1 MKRTDYQPR
10 PTAGCLSVPLFNQKK
25 RSRLPLTSRPSEN
38 KMYPGSD
45 FMQTHNLTPGSHSA
59 GSIGY
64 GQAST
69 NRPPLAQRHEWNQ
82 QANPQPEPKKAWP
95 TTSSGTT
102 GQGYTPIPH
111 PYKPPYARSQ
121 TGPQRPQG
129 KQDSMATT
137 QGFRQDGF
145 PNVSGT
151 SQAHPRP
158 FIGKQP
164 MKQQSFTSQT
174 NSARVSFTPQQVL
187 SAPTCSQGAGAH
199 QNAQWK
205 FKTVGHT
212 TGGMWV
218 EDTFGTSGT
227 ESNLQQQKSARLETK
242 PATKKSLRIL
252 TAVIEGM
259 KHWSQFN
266 DKVPMLFEI
275 FATLDSA
282 VTVGKY
288 GAKNFLMRDGKDVVP
303 CVYYENDQVLPRLIR
318 GQVHRC
324 VGNYDR
330 HTNVLTCVSVR
341 PASSSEQRN
350 AQEAVRT
357 SDTEMRNV
365 VQALTEM

>member
-1 MKRTDYQPR
+1 MKRTDNQPR

-25 RSRLPLTSRPSEN
+25 RSRLPLTSSPSEN
-38 KMYPGSD
+38 KMFSGS
-45 FMQTHNLTPGSHSA
+45 
-59 GSIGY
+59 SIGY
-64 GQAST
+64 VQAST
-69 NRPPLAQRHEWNQ
+69 NRTPLAQRCEWNQ
-82 QANPQPEPKKAWP
+82 QANPQPQQTKAWP

-102 GQGYTPIPH
+102 GWGYTPIPY
-111 PYKPPYARSQ
+111 PYKPPYARLQ

-129 KQDSMATT
+129 KQDSMATN

-145 PNVSGT
+145 QSVSGT

-158 FIGKQP
+158 FIGEQP

-174 NSARVSFTPQQVL
+174 SLARVSSTPQQVL
-187 SAPTCSQGAGAH
+187 SSPTCSQGAGDH

-218 EDTFGTSGT
+218 EDTFDTSRT
-227 ESNLQQQKSARLETK
+227 ESSLQQQKSARLETK
-242 PATKKSLRIL
+242 PATEKSLRIL

-288 GAKNFLMRDGKDVVP
+288 GAKNFLMRNGKDVVP

-330 HTNVLTCVSVR
+330 HKNVLTCVSVR
-341 PASSSEQRN
+341 PTSSLEQRN
-350 AQEAVRT
+350 AQEAVRM